1 MYYLDLYCYH
11 CYLVTNTNQN
21 YVLMQKVYKI
31 GKHIY
36 HNNSSK
42 RSAKL
47 IVKFAK
53 PPPPLSLCFVQ
64 QITQLLRFNATLH
77 NSTTYLN
84 ENNNIYILYLYELGF
99 LLFNPTIKPNNE
111 HATTQNTIPTAV
123 KRYEFFCSK
132 QNGKMK
138 DERKCQ

>member
-1 MYYLDLYCYH
+1 MIFQRYTDLLDLK
-11 CYLVTNTNQN
+11 
-21 YVLMQKVYKI
+21 QKK
-31 GKHIY
+31 K
-36 HNNSSK
+36 S
-42 RSAKL
+42 
-47 IVKFAK
+47 
-53 PPPPLSLCFVQ
+53 
-64 QITQLLRFNATLH
+64 H

-111 HATTQNTIPTAV
+111 HATTQNTIPTAI